1 MPIGVYVYI
10 NNTVWG
16 FPGGP
21 VVKNLP
27 SQAGGVSLV
36 PGQGTKI
43 PHNMD
48 QLNLSTPTT
57 PEPVFPGAFV
67 PQLESMCAAQ
77 KILQDA
83 TKT

>member
-1 MPIGVYVYI
+1 M
-10 NNTVWG
+10 
-16 FPGGP
+16 
-21 VVKNLP
+21 
-27 SQAGGVSLV
+27 SSV